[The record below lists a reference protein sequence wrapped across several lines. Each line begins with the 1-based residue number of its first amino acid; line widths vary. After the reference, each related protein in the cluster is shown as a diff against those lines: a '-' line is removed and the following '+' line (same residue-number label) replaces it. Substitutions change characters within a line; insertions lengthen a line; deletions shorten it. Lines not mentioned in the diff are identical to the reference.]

1 MNINIKRFKKYLG
14 CPYFVKFLRTEEDK
28 MIQDQKLS
36 KNFWLREL
44 TKSSTATRL
53 GINNW
58 PDDQQIVD
66 NLTKVVYNI
75 VQPVRDHFGVAFSP
89 ESGYRCLALNRALK
103 SDDTSKHV
111 TGQAVDIE
119 VPGIS
124 NYDLA
129 AWIKDSCD
137 FDQLLLEF
145 YYPGKPTSGWVH
157 ISFVDALVNRKQI
170 LTINDTGTYKGLLT

>member
-1 MNINIKRFKKYLG
+1 MVIY
-14 CPYFVKFLRTEEDK
+14 
-28 MIQDQKLS
+28 DQKLS
-36 KNFWLREL
+36 TNFWLREF

-53 GINNW
+53 GIDNW
-58 PDDQQIVD
+58 PVNQQIVD

-75 VQPVRDHFGVAFSP
+75 VQPVRDHFGKPFSP
-89 ESGYRCLALNRALK
+89 NSGYRCLALNRVLK
-103 SDDTSKHV
+103 SDDTSQHV

-129 AWIKDSCD
+129 DWIKNNCD

-145 YYPGKPTSGWVH
+145 YYPGEPISGWVH
-157 ISFVDALVNRKQI
+157 ISFVINRKQI
-170 LTINDTGTYKGLLT
+170 LTINDTGTHKGLLT

>member
-1 MNINIKRFKKYLG
+1 MSIAN
-14 CPYFVKFLRTEEDK
+14 
-28 MIQDQKLS
+28 QKLS
-36 KNFWLREL
+36 KNFWLSEFTR
-44 TKSSTATRL
+44 SDTAIRL
-53 GINNW
+53 DIDNW
-58 PDDQQIVD
+58 PDDQQVVD

-75 VQPVRDHFGVAFSP
+75 VQPVRDHFGKSFSP
-89 ESGYRCLALNRALK
+89 NSGYRCLTLNRALK
-103 SDDTSKHV
+103 SKDTSQHV

-129 AWIKDSCD
+129 VWIKDNCE

-157 ISFVDALVNRKQI
+157 ISFVENRKQI
-170 LTINDTGTYKGLLT
+170 LTINKTGTHGGLLT